1 MNYRF
6 YCILVVIFLLVSC
19 RKKEPQT
26 GLPQEGE
33 KGFVDHGVASP
44 VSNHRGIVATVDGSG
59 KNVVLVWLFDH
70 RGSYALLMIDAETG
84 NSEMFRVPFAPAD
97 AVYSSILSSDNKF
110 YTFFNSY
117 FLEFDPVRRDFTY
130 YRIATP
136 RAAMSFTEDDSG
148 VIWAAT
154 YPNSGLISFNPKTK
168 KLTDY
173 GSKYAQ
179 SWAQYPRYLASDQA
193 GWIYFGIGE
202 TASQI
207 IAFNPATGKASPML
221 EEPERK
227 RGIGYVYRDLD
238 GKVYGKSLRNDT
250 GGWYE
255 FYEGNR
261 RPAGAHTPR
270 PKTIITESQALF
282 HRDFQDGKKI
292 KSLDL
297 LTSKL
302 VVEGT
307 AGNQPREVSFTY
319 NTEGALV
326 MGVATA
332 PDQTITGGTAFPMRF
347 FSFNPRT
354 GTFKNEAAYGQF
366 NALAR
371 QGDRVYFGVYPQ
383 GALLE
388 WNPGASWDASGGLKV
403 NPLLL
408 SASSLLIHRPHR
420 IFAHPDGKTV
430 VMSGTPDYGYTG
442 GGLLFWNRAQKQ
454 PVLLSDTLVILD
466 QSTMSMAALPD
477 GNLLG
482 GTTTA
487 PGTGGLKKATQ
498 AELYLMDI
506 ATRRVTWRSPVLP
519 GVQEYRDLFTVSNGR
534 IFGIADGRTFFVFD
548 PQQKKIVHQENVFA
562 RFGTTTG
569 GQSPRIFVAGPEG
582 EIYLLFGKGIV
593 QVDPISFRTTMI
605 AESPVPIHAG
615 GDYLDGRIYFVSGSH
630 LFSYGL

>member
-1 MNYRF
+1 M
-6 YCILVVIFLLVSC
+6 VSC
-19 RKKEPQT
+19 RKKEPQPEEP
-26 GLPQEGE
+26 GDLGS
-33 KGFVDHGVASP
+33 GFFDHGVASP
-44 VSNHRGIVATVDGSG
+44 VSNHRGIVATQDGSG
-59 KNVVLVWLFDH
+59 RNVALVWLFDH
-70 RGSYALLMIDAETG
+70 RGSYGLLMIDAETG
-84 NSEMFRVPFAPAD
+84 NSETFGVPFPPAD

-110 YTFFNSY
+110 YTFFNSN
-117 FLEFDPVRRDFTY
+117 FLEFDPEKKLFTFHKT
-130 YRIATP
+130 ATP

-154 YPNSGLISFNPKTK
+154 YPNSGLISFDPKTRK
-168 KLTDY
+168 FTDY
-173 GSKYAQ
+173 GSQYVQ
-179 SWAQYPRYLASDQA
+179 NWLQYPRYLASDEA

-207 IAFNPATGKASPML
+207 MAFNPATGKSTPML
-221 EEPERK
+221 QESERK
-227 RGIGYVYRDLD
+227 RGIGYVYRDLN
-238 GKVYGKSLRNDT
+238 GKVYGKSLRSDA

-261 RPAGAHTPR
+261 RPIGAHTLR
-270 PKTIITESQALF
+270 PKAIITETQALF
-282 HRDFQDGKKI
+282 HRDFPDGQKI
-292 KSLDL
+292 KTLDL
-297 LTSKL
+297 LTKKL
-302 VVEGT
+302 VVENPGK
-307 AGNQPREVSFTY
+307 GPPREVSFTY
-319 NTEGALV
+319 DSEGALI

-347 FSFNPRT
+347 FSFDPRS

-371 QGDRVYFGVYPQ
+371 QGDRFYFGVYPQ

-388 WNPGASWDASGGLKV
+388 WNPGTPWDASGGVKV

-420 IFAHPDGKTV
+420 VFAHPDGKTII
-430 VMSGTPDYGYTG
+430 MSGTPDYGYTG
-442 GGLLFWNRAQKQ
+442 GGLLFWNRGQRQ
-454 PVLLSDTLVILD
+454 SVLLSDTLVMLD

-487 PGTGGLKKATQ
+487 PGTGGERKAAL

-506 ATRRVTWRSPVLP
+506 VTHQVIWRSPVLP
-519 GVQEYRDLFTVSNGR
+519 GVQEYRDLLQAPDGR

-548 PQQKKIVHQENVFA
+548 PIQKKIIRQENVFG
-562 RFGTTTG
+562 RFGATTG
-569 GQSPRIFVAGPEG
+569 GQSPRIFVSGPEG
-582 EIYLLFGKGIV
+582 SIYLLFVKGIV
-593 QVDPISFRTTMI
+593 RVDPTSFETVMV

-615 GDYLDGRIYFVSGSH
+615 GDYLDGRIYFISGSH
-630 LFSYGL
+630 LFSYRL